1 MTPLLW
7 QVVNVGTLVLVLV
20 VNGMAGAGTLSGQSI
35 GAIANRYT
43 TYFLPANWVFGI
55 WSLIYLWL
63 LGFVA
68 YQALPAQRRS
78 GFVERVGPW
87 WLISCLLNMAWV
99 VAFSFSR
106 FGTAMVV
113 MVALLLCLI
122 LMGERL
128 GAHRGGVSRGDR
140 ILGAYPFA
148 FYLSWISVAL
158 IANTSQYLTYLEW
171 GGWGIGERAWS
182 VVMMVAA
189 TGLGLLMVVRRGV
202 WLFPLVVGWALAGIA
217 DRYSNDP
224 LLASTA
230 WGLAALGLVG
240 LGAGLAWRRRAASS

>member
-1 MTPLLW
+1 M
-7 QVVNVGTLVLVLV
+7 V
-20 VNGMAGAGTLSGQSI
+20 
-35 GAIANRYT
+35 ANRYPS
-43 TYFLPANWVFGI
+43 YFLPASWVFGI

-106 FGTAMVV
+106 FGTALVV
-113 MVALLLCLI
+113 MGGILPRLI
-122 LMGERL
+122 PRGERL
-128 GAHRGGVSRGDR
+128 GADRGGTSRGDR

-182 VVMMVAA
+182 VVMMAAA
-189 TGLGLLMVVRRGV
+189 TGLGFLMVVRRGV

-230 WGLAALGLVG
+230 WGLTALGLVG
-240 LGAGLAWRRRAASS
+240 LGAGLAWRRRMASS